1 MPFLLQDVDPL
12 LDHSVDWGG
21 LLELLVGVHEL
32 AVEKDGL
39 SIGQSSRQLIYPQ
52 TNLCVKKKNKDEL
65 QRTSMGLEIL
75 TSFFCGT
82 AFVFM

>member
-39 SIGQSSRQLIYPQ
+39 SIGQSSCQLIDPQ
-52 TNLCVKKKNKDEL
+52 SNLYV
-65 QRTSMGLEIL
+65 
-75 TSFFCGT
+75 
-82 AFVFM
+82 